1 SILIHLP
8 YQRRWGFFSEASRFK
23 NLAARFSRFLP
34 VYNAA
39 YLLPHFRCQCVR
51 WVFQNTNHPSAHER
65 RKYRCH
71 QSQILLKETHVIK
84 EKNLLSDEYLQIDSV
99 LCEFLISL
107 VKALNVVVLD
117 PTLHR
122 QSLLI
127 ELHQTANMLPLF
139 HPSTVLRINHKRC
152 RLFHVAQNE
161 KYAYTYLLL
170 ILKYLSLR

>member
-1 SILIHLP
+1 P
-8 YQRRWGFFSEASRFK
+8 RCGVFSGASRFQ
-23 NLAARFSRFLP
+23 NLAARFVRFLP
-34 VYNAA
+34 VYNAT
-39 YLLPHFRCQCVR
+39 YLLPQFRCQCVR

-65 RKYRCH
+65 RKYRSH

-99 LCEFLISL
+99 LFEFLISL
-107 VKALNVVVLD
+107 AQALDVVELD

-139 HPSTVLRINHKRC
+139 HLSTALRINRKRC

-161 KYAYTYLLL
+161 TYAYTYLLL